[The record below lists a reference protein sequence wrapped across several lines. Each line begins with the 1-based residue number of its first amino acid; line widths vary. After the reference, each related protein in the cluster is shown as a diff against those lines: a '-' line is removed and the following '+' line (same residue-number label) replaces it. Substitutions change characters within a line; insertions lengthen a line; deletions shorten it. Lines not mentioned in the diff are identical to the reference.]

1 MNNSLTQNKLY
12 YGDCLE
18 IMQSMKSASVDLI
31 YLDPPFNSNRSYN
44 AIYKD
49 STGKP
54 LPTQVNAFCDMW
66 ELNAERLEMLK
77 NIQMTAMNAG
87 IDADIA
93 QFWNVWMNALRKS
106 QPKLLAY
113 LLYMT
118 ERLLVMK
125 TLLKPTG
132 SIYLHCDPT
141 ASHYI
146 KIIMDGVF
154 GHDNFRNEI
163 IWCYKGVGGRAT
175 NYYEKKHDVI
185 FFYSKSKNWYFKCP
199 RQKLSE
205 STIERYKK
213 YFDAN
218 GRITYQ
224 KLKDTNPGAFK
235 ALKGVPEDLN
245 EVWLDM
251 NNGAPQTDWWID
263 IPIVRKGQNQSLAY
277 PTQKPVNLLKRI
289 ISAGSNEGDVILD
302 PFCGCATTICAAHEL
317 NRKWIGIDIAYHAI
331 RRVVQNRLSD
341 VYHLQ
346 EGKDYSVNG
355 IPNDIEAARDIWV
368 RDKYQFQRWAVEY
381 IDGFVTS
388 KRTADRGVDG
398 RLYFA
403 TPDHKD
409 LQTMVLEVKG
419 GSNVGI
425 EMVRSL
431 RGTME
436 REQFAMAGLILLEE
450 LPAQKQKNFAS
461 EMAEAGLLEAYGK
474 QYPRMQMLTTREILE
489 GKRFDMPSVA
499 KMDSGQSIMIF

>member
-163 IWCYKGVGGRAT
+163 IWHYNTGGKGKA
-175 NYYEKKHDVI
+175 NFLKKHDVI
-185 FFYSKSKNWYFKCP
+185 LWYSKTDNYNFFWQQCAIP
-199 RQKLSE
+199 RKKGTAHLKHGVDEDGREYYEDYSPRK
-205 STIERYKK
+205 SGKK
-213 YFDAN
+213 YRWYLDEGVVPMDVWVDIKA
-218 GRITYQ
+218 I
-224 KLKDTNPGAFK
+224 NPMAKERLG
-235 ALKGVPEDLN
+235 
-245 EVWLDM
+245 
-251 NNGAPQTDWWID
+251 
-263 IPIVRKGQNQSLAY
+263 Y
-277 PTQKPVNLLKRI
+277 PTQKPIELLKRI
-289 ISAGSNEGDVILD
+289 ILASTNEGDVILD

-450 LPAQKQKNFAS
+450 LPAQKHKNFAS

-474 QYPRMQMLTTREILE
+474 QYSRMQMLTTREILE

-499 KMDSGQSIMIF
+499 KMDSGQSIMAF